1 MKVKGKNTFHLIVY
15 NPNLQLSNIQSY
27 IWTHIYNVFQ
37 VPKRLGVNLLVRL
50 SLKEVNIFIFTNF
63 VKKPSRISKC
73 NF

>member
-50 SLKEVNIFIFTNF
+50 SLKEVNISIFTNF